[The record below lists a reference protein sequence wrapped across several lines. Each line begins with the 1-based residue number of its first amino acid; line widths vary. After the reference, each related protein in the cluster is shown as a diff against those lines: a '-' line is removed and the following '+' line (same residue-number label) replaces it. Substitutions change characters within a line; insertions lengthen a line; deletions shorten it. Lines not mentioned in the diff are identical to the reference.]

1 MKKIFKWL
9 GKKIE
14 QSTYENHKIVA
25 ERDYAM
31 GATLASPSRKYD
43 IDSNSLN
50 FKIFKAS
57 GGTVL
62 ETTSYDRKTD
72 RHSNSLYVITDD
84 KDLGKEI
91 GKIITLESLRN

>member
-25 ERDYAM
+25 EKDYQA
-31 GATLASPSRKYD
+31 GLVSVSSRHD
-43 IDSNSLN
+43 IGSSSLN
-50 FKIFKAS
+50 FKIYKAS

-62 ETTSYDRKTD
+62 ETVSYDRKTD
-72 RHSNSLYVITDD
+72 RHNNSLYVITDD

-91 GKIITLESLRN
+91 GKIITLESLKN

>member
-25 ERDYAM
+25 EKDYQA
-31 GATLASPSRKYD
+31 GLVSVSPRHD
-43 IDSNSLN
+43 IGSNSLN
-50 FKIFKAS
+50 FKIYKAS

-62 ETTSYDRKTD
+62 ETVSYDRKTD
-72 RHSNSLYVITDD
+72 RHNNSLYVITDD

-91 GKIITLESLRN
+91 GKIITLESLKN

>member
-14 QSTYENHKIVA
+14 QSTYENHKVVA
-25 ERDYAM
+25 EKDYQA
-31 GATLASPSRKYD
+31 GLVSVASRHD
-43 IDSNSLN
+43 IGSNSLN
-50 FKIFKAS
+50 FKIYKAS

-62 ETTSYDRKTD
+62 ETASYDRKTD
-72 RHSNSLYVITDD
+72 RHNNSLYVITDD

-91 GKIITLESLRN
+91 GKIITLESLKN

>member
-14 QSTYENHKIVA
+14 QSTYETQKIVS
-25 ERDYAM
+25 ERDYQS
-31 GATLASPSRKYD
+31 GLVSVSPRHE
-43 IDSNSLN
+43 IGTNSLN
-50 FKIFKAS
+50 FKIYKAS

-62 ETTSYDRKTD
+62 ETGSYDKKTD
-72 RHSNSLYVITDD
+72 RHNSSLYVITDD

-91 GKIITLESLRN
+91 GKIITLESLKNWL